1 MSVWSGVLDSCPGL
15 LCCVV
20 NINGKLLYATHGYK
34 AVASRLFGHKCDEG
48 RNYPPMITELD
59 RGIHEAM
66 TAACL
71 GTTDAIEISENGKIW
86 ELTASPLKI
95 DDGPISGVVIKISS
109 ESPPSTSSAL
119 PPVVMSNPEIL
130 NSVPFRAGITD
141 SHGTFLA
148 VNRFLA
154 SCVRVE
160 LVGRNIIELV
170 SPEECPGL
178 IHIITKRAGSVE
190 CTMPDISAAEN
201 FYAFDLVT
209 YIDEELNELP
219 KDAEIDSLRHVIL
232 HASPVEWNGTQAVMI
247 TFEDVTEF
255 RRTHEQ
261 LRRLLTVDTHTGI
274 LNRAGIEHIIRRRLT
289 DTVKAGEH
297 MSLIA
302 IRAENFRYLN
312 ETRGYVP
319 ADRIMRSFIR
329 AVKKYLDGKPGSV
342 LGRWSEDEF
351 IVVAQCSGAAA
362 VVMANEIRTNARDVI
377 LSMGIADLTDGGYM
391 SASEFIGA
399 AYDAMCEAVKAGG
412 NTTALARNS

>member
-1 MSVWSGVLDSCPGL
+1 M
-15 LCCVV
+15 
-20 NINGKLLYATHGYK
+20 
-34 AVASRLFGHKCDEG
+34 
-48 RNYPPMITELD
+48 M
-59 RGIHEAM
+59 
-66 TAACL
+66 
-71 GTTDAIEISENGKIW
+71 
-86 ELTASPLKI
+86 
-95 DDGPISGVVIKISS
+95 
-109 ESPPSTSSAL
+109 
-119 PPVVMSNPEIL
+119 
-130 NSVPFRAGITD
+130 
-141 SHGTFLA
+141 
-148 VNRFLA
+148 
-154 SCVRVE
+154 
-160 LVGRNIIELV
+160 
-170 SPEECPGL
+170 
-178 IHIITKRAGSVE
+178 
-190 CTMPDISAAEN
+190 
-201 FYAFDLVT
+201 
-209 YIDEELNELP
+209 
-219 KDAEIDSLRHVIL
+219 
-232 HASPVEWNGTQAVMI
+232 

-302 IRAENFRYLN
+302 IRAENFRY
-312 ETRGYVP
+312 VP
-319 ADRIMRSFIR
+319 ADRIMRSFVR